1 MRALIW
7 ILLIFGLAVGF
18 TLAGKFDPGYAVLVY
33 PPYRIELS
41 LTLLVVLFLGLL
53 VVGDLFARLADI
65 TLNLPKRVRAYRLQ
79 QRQEQGQQALLAA
92 MEHYLAQHYTEA
104 EVAAK
109 LAISLEASPELAA
122 RIVAQVAQHQ
132 QTGVPV
138 SHH

>member
-7 ILLIFGLAVGF
+7 TLLIFGLAVGF

-41 LTLLVVLFLGLL
+41 LTLLVVIFLSLV

-79 QRQEQGQQALLAA
+79 QRQEQGQKALLAA
-92 MEHYLAQHYTEA
+92 MEHFLAQRYAEA
-104 EVAAK
+104 ETAAK
-109 LAISLEASPELAA
+109 LALSLEANPELAKKIA
-122 RIVAQVAQHQ
+122 TLAAENTSVTAQQ
-132 QTGVPV
+132 
-138 SHH
+138 

>member
-7 ILLIFGLAVGF
+7 TLLIFGLAVGF

-41 LTLLVVLFLGLL
+41 LTLLVVIFLALV

-79 QRQEQGQQALLAA
+79 QRQEQGQKALLAA
-92 MEHYLAQHYTEA
+92 MEHFLAQRYADA
-104 EVAAK
+104 ETAAN
-109 LAISLEASPELAA
+109 LALSLEANPELATKIA
-122 RIVAQVAQHQ
+122 TLAAEKH
-132 QTGVPV
+132 
-138 SHH
+138 

>member
-41 LTLLVVLFLGLL
+41 LTLLVVIFLGL
-53 VVGDLFARLADI
+53 VVIGDLFARLADV

-79 QRQEQGQQALLAA
+79 QRQEQGQKALLEA
-92 MEHYLAQHYTEA
+92 MEHFLAQRHTEA
-104 EVAAK
+104 AAAAK
-109 LAISLEASPELAA
+109 LAISLDASPEIAK
-122 RIVAQVAQHQ
+122 RILDE
-132 QTGVPV
+132 TT
-138 SHH
+138 